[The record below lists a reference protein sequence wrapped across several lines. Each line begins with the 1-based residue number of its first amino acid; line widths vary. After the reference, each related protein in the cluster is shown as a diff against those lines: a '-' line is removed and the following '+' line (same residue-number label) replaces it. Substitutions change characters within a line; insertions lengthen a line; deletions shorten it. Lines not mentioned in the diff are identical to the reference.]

1 MSHLYTSPN
10 SIGLLIL
17 LLYMP
22 CKNFSPIQ
30 NMPNLKDSFASMLTD
45 LFLLSRKNQI
55 YARNAGRLSWDKRS
69 INLWSWTLF
78 LPYSQF
84 SLENSSES
92 KFQYTSEMGQSIQE
106 RAK

>member
-92 KFQYTSEMGQSIQE
+92 KFRYTSEMAQSIQE